1 MQIYNLIQIKEIF
14 TPHYNEKLSVGL
26 SYKIYKLCNS
36 IEQEER
42 FFNQKRQ
49 DVIEEFGQ
57 KNDDGSLAV
66 NDQGFIQIIAGK
78 EQDAQ
83 KALDELTAI
92 DVDMPNITFTLDELS
107 EIKLSVMD
115 MAALEP
121 NIVDE

>member
-1 MQIYNLIQIKEIF
+1 MKIYNLIQIKEIF

-42 FFNQKRQ
+42 FFNKKRQ
-49 DVIEEFGQ
+49 DVIDEFGQ
-57 KNDDGSLAV
+57 KDADGQLVISDDGFV
-66 NDQGFIQIIAGK
+66 KIQDGK

-92 DVDMPNITFTLDELS
+92 DVDVPNVTFTIDELS

-115 MAALEP
+115 MAVLEGL
-121 NIVDE
+121 IIE